1 MTTQLPPTHPP
12 PSGNGVPA
20 AGLLSSQIPPQ
31 AVAAEASPVGDSSR
45 SSPGTAPAAVRRR
58 GPSLQRVLRR
68 THLRLA
74 VSAVVLAAVSLSL
87 VAWLALRAYAENNLM
102 LIGRSLAYTT
112 EAAVVFGDRV
122 AAQEAI
128 ALIADDEDVVQVRVL
143 DATGAQFAL
152 WRRRDGGTLARVERT
167 VADAA
172 LPGPVTLPIRHDDK
186 IVGHIEVQGQG
197 HQFFLFLISGIGG
210 VLACLLVTFAVAHF
224 LAKRMHRDI
233 VKPLR
238 ALAEVAH
245 AVRRERAFH
254 QRVAATPLAELKELG
269 DDFNALLDEFE
280 GWQNHLRA
288 QNATLAHQA
297 NHDPLTGLPNRAFFE
312 SRLAQALVEAREL
325 GTHVALL
332 YLDSDRF
339 KEINDQL
346 GHEAGD
352 AVLVAIAERL
362 RNPLREGDLVARLG
376 GDEFAVMLPGVR
388 QTSNAVRLA
397 QSLLVAMEK
406 PIALPHG
413 GEIVTSMSIG
423 VALYPT
429 HAGDASALL
438 RAADAAMYQAK
449 RAGVGTWHV
458 AESPKT

>member
-1 MTTQLPPTHPP
+1 MTTPRPRTPPMPP
-12 PSGNGVPA
+12 GQGEPV
-20 AGLLSSQIPPQ
+20 AGLLPPLISSDMPADGDHEPP
-31 AVAAEASPVGDSSR
+31 
-45 SSPGTAPAAVRRR
+45 PAARPAMMQASGRHRR
-58 GPSLQRVLRR
+58 PSLQRVLRR

-74 VSAVVLAAVSLSL
+74 VSAVVLAAVALSL

-102 LIGRSLAYTT
+102 LIGRSLAYTA

-128 ALIADDEDVVQVRVL
+128 ATIANDEDVFQVRVL
-143 DATGAQFAL
+143 DASNAQFAL
-152 WRRRDGGTLARVERT
+152 WRRRDGSTLAQVERM
-167 VADAA
+167 VADIA
-172 LPGPVTLPIRHDDK
+172 LPGPVTLPIRHDAK
-186 IVGHIEVQGQG
+186 VVGYVEVQGEG
-197 HQFFLFLISGIGG
+197 HQFFVFLLSGVGG
-210 VLACLLVTFAVAHF
+210 MLACLLVTFAVSNV

-280 GWQNHLRA
+280 GWQNHLLA

-297 NHDPLTGLPNRAFFE
+297 NHDPLTGLPNRSYFE
-312 SRLAQALVEAREL
+312 SKLAQALADAHDL

-346 GHEAGD
+346 GHGAGD

-362 RNPLREGDLVARLG
+362 RQPLREGDLVARLG

-406 PIALPHG
+406 PVTLPDG

-429 HAGDASALL
+429 HANDAPALL
-438 RAADAAMYQAK
+438 RVADAAMYQAK

-458 AESPKT
+458 AESPKR

>member
-1 MTTQLPPTHPP
+1 MTTHRPSTPPMPP
-12 PSGNGVPA
+12 GASSV
-20 AGLLSSQIPPQ
+20 AGLLPADASAEGEREPPL
-31 AVAAEASPVGDSSR
+31 ATMHAATPD
-45 SSPGTAPAAVRRR
+45 PARGRR
-58 GPSLQRVLRR
+58 PSLQGMLRR

-87 VAWLALRAYAENNLM
+87 VAWIALRAYAENNLL

-128 ALIADDEDVVQVRVL
+128 ALIASDEDLVQVRVF
-143 DATGAQFAL
+143 DANNAQFAQ
-152 WRRRDGGTLARVERT
+152 WRRPDGGALTQVERAIAN
-167 VADAA
+167 VAM
-172 LPGPVTLPIRHDDK
+172 PGPVTMPIRHDGK
-186 IVGHIEVQGQG
+186 VVGSIDVQGQG
-197 HQFFLFLISGIGG
+197 HQFFLFLLSGVGG
-210 VLACLLVTFAVAHF
+210 VLACLLVTFAVANV

-297 NHDPLTGLPNRAFFE
+297 NHDRLTGLPNRAYFE
-312 SRLAQALVEAREL
+312 SRLTQALADAREM

-339 KEINDQL
+339 KEINDQR
-346 GHEAGD
+346 GHGVGD
-352 AVLVAIAERL
+352 AVLVTLAERL
-362 RNPLREGDLVARLG
+362 RQPLREGDLVARLG
-376 GDEFAVMLPGVR
+376 GDEFAVMLVGVR

-406 PIALPHG
+406 PIVLPDG
-413 GEIVTSMSIG
+413 SEIVTSMSIG

-429 HAGDASALL
+429 HAEDAAALL
-438 RAADAAMYQAK
+438 RTADAAMYQAK
-449 RAGVGTWHV
+449 RAGVGTWFV
-458 AESPKT
+458 AGSPKG